1 MDAKNAH
8 QTHLIPELKQRP
20 TALAAERFAQ
30 AAQGDDALT
39 RDQLLQA
46 LHELR
51 VHQIEI
57 EMQNEELRRIQLQRD
72 DQLAI
77 YFDLYDLAP
86 VGYLSLSEQGL
97 IVSANL
103 NVANLLGI
111 DRSSLLKQPL
121 NRFIL
126 KEDQDI
132 YYHHR
137 RLVMES
143 MTIQSCE
150 LRMVTPGAGFSWVHM
165 ESKIVEG
172 NGAIS
177 FRVVLTNIADR
188 VRLNMDL
195 QEKNKALNEALQAAD
210 KANLAKSEFLAR
222 MSHELRLPLNAIL
235 GFSQLLASA
244 TSPAP
249 THEQNNRID
258 HILKAGWYLLGLIN
272 EILDLSVIE
281 SGNIT
286 LESQAICLADVVSDC
301 AGMAQPAA
309 EKNDVHLRVAEIDRR
324 ALVQADRVRLTQ
336 LVMNLLS
343 NAVKYNR
350 PGGTVHVSCAV
361 VGTGRL
367 RMEVRDSGEGMSAD
381 KLTKL
386 FQPFNRLGQERGEI
400 EGTGI
405 GLVVSKRLVEMMG
418 GAIGVESFVGVG
430 SVFWIELPL
439 AAPQVAAAVQRPA
452 LAQTTAAQGA
462 GQLRSVMYVEDNP
475 SHMELIRQLLAERP
489 DLHFLA
495 ARDGAQGLAMA
506 RTYQPDVILLDLN
519 LPDMSGVDAL
529 QRLRA
534 DPVTCQIPALAVSAD
549 AMAEDI
555 HAALAAGF
563 LQYLAKPIRI
573 DELMQALNLAL
584 EVAQVETGHRRLI
597 ERRAAGA
604 STPRDSDF
612 IERRS
617 AGAPTPS

>member
-20 TALAAERFAQ
+20 TAGAAERFAQ
-30 AAQGDDALT
+30 VAQGDDALT
-39 RDQLLQA
+39 RDQLLQS

-51 VHQIEI
+51 VHQIEL

-86 VGYLSLSEQGL
+86 VGYLSLNDQGL

-126 KEDQDI
+126 KDDQDI
-132 YYHHR
+132 YYRHR
-137 RLVMES
+137 KLVMES
-143 MTIQSCE
+143 MNIQSCE
-150 LRMVTPGAGFSWVHM
+150 LRMVTPGGSFSWVHM

-195 QEKNKALNEALQAAD
+195 QEKNQALNAALRDAD
-210 KANLAKSEFLAR
+210 KANRAKSEFLAR
-222 MSHELRLPLNAIL
+222 MSHELRSPLNAIL
-235 GFSQLLASA
+235 GFSQLMASA

-249 THEQNNRID
+249 THEQKNRIE

-281 SGNIT
+281 SGNIA
-286 LESQAICLADVVSDC
+286 LESQAVCLADVVSDC
-301 AGMAQPAA
+301 AAMAQPAV
-309 EKNDVHLRVAEIDRR
+309 ETNKVHLIIAEIDRR

-350 PGGTVHVSCAV
+350 PGGTVHISCAA
-361 VGTGRL
+361 VGAGRL

-381 KLTKL
+381 KLAQL

-418 GAIGVESFVGVG
+418 GAIGVESLVGVG

-439 AAPQVAAAVQRPA
+439 AAPQVATAVQRPA
-452 LAQTTAAQGA
+452 LAQKAAAQGA
-462 GQLRSVMYVEDNP
+462 GQRCSVLYVEDNP
-475 SHMELIRQLLAERP
+475 SHMELIRQLIAERP

-495 ARDGAQGLAMA
+495 ATDGAQGLATA
-506 RTYQPDVILLDLN
+506 RTQRPDVILLDLN
-519 LPDMSGVDAL
+519 LPDMSGVDVL

-549 AMAEDI
+549 AMADDI
-555 HAALAAGF
+555 HEALAAGF

-584 EVAQVETGHRRLI
+584 EVVQVETGHRRLV
-597 ERRAAGA
+597 ERRSANAA
-604 STPRDSDF
+604 TPTYSGF

-617 AGAPTPS
+617 AGGPTPS